1 MTNEELLERVNEKFE
16 QQSSKLDELMTQL
29 ERLRHEHVGLRQ
41 EQASN
46 PSKYKHLK
54 EDSDNTDDL
63 KNLLENPKDEQ
74 GYKYKHLKEDSD
86 NMDELKNLLKRLKDE
101 QGYKYKHLKEDSDN
115 IDVKE
120 NADNDK
126 VVIPVE
132 AMPREKHIFET
143 EDDYISYLCDFCRE
157 NYKNGEIP
165 AGVLPA
171 NYEKQ
176 VMDLLEQN
184 EKNQSSENIISQEN
198 SNESLNEN
206 SVNSLDDNFESQF
219 AGEECLDISDLD
231 EKNNSESKPAEDLVD
246 ISKLNEEE
254 LRDIYSDSSKKSTS
268 TIIKDISP
276 EEEEELER
284 ELNTDYKKDKGTKT
298 KKVSK
303 IRKAFKKIKDYF
315 TKNSK
320 IKAIAGILVGT
331 IGLSG
336 TAAYNSLNNNDNQK
350 NDDVKATV
358 DEYDGNVPSVVASDS
373 FGVSADD
380 MFNKIVKEVSNTD
393 DEITVSDNSNY
404 ETSDEEVRIG
414 DPVEFTGSSLYET
427 SDNAKNNVDPLTPYY
442 SNDDD
447 REVSLVQYMGPNGE
461 VATAYTKEDQKVF
474 EEKGWTP
481 IAVNF
486 KNNSQSTDTYELKYE
501 GWANLEDVKRK

>member
-1 MTNEELLERVNEKFE
+1 MTNEELFERISEKIE
-16 QQSSKLDELMTQL
+16 QQNKKIDDLRAQL
-29 ERLRHEHVGLRQ
+29 EIL
-41 EQASN
+41 SN
-46 PSKYKHLK
+46 GHFYDPSKYKHFK
-54 EDSDNTDDL
+54 EDSEYTDDL
-63 KNLLENPKDEQ
+63 NLLEELNDEQ
-74 GYKYKHLKEDSD
+74 GYKYKHLKEDSEYTD
-86 NMDELKNLLKRLKDE
+86 DSNLLEKLNDE
-101 QGYKYKHLKEDSDN
+101 QGYKYKHLKEDSEYTEDP
-115 IDVKE
+115 KE
-120 NADNDK
+120 NVSNDE

-132 AMPREKHIFET
+132 ADLMPREKFLFES
-143 EDDYISYLCDFCRE
+143 EDDYISYLCDYCRN
-157 NYKNGEIP
+157 NYKDGKIP
-165 AGVLPA
+165 AGVLPSS
-171 NYEKQ
+171 YEKQ
-176 VMDLLEQN
+176 VIDLLEQN
-184 EKNQSSENIISQEN
+184 EKNQPIDDNANHEN

-206 SVNSLDDNFESQF
+206 SGVSLDDNFESQF
-219 AGEECLDISDLD
+219 AGEEALDISDSVENKED
-231 EKNNSESKPAEDLVD
+231 EEKYVD
-246 ISKLNEEE
+246 ISNDEE
-254 LRDIYSDSSKKSTS
+254 LRNIYSDSSKENKS
-268 TIIKDISP
+268 TIIEDISP
-276 EEEEELER
+276 EEEVELEK

-303 IRKAFKKIKDYF
+303 IRKAFKKIKEYF

-350 NDDVKATV
+350 NDDIKVTV

-380 MFNKIVKEVSNTD
+380 MFNKFAKETNSTE
-393 DEITVSDNSNY
+393 DEINVSDDSNY
-404 ETSDEEVRIG
+404 ETSDEEVHIG
-414 DPVEFTGSSLYET
+414 DPVDFTGSSLYET

-442 SNDDD
+442 SEGD
-447 REVSLVQYMGPNGE
+447 REVSLVQYMNPTNGE
-461 VATAYTKEDQKVF
+461 TATAYTKEDQKVF